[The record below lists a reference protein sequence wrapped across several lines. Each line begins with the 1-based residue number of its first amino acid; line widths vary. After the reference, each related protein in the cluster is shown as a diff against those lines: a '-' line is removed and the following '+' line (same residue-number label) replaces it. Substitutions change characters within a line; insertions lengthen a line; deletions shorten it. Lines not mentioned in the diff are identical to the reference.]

1 MACLHWRDKKFK
13 KNLHIPTGR
22 YIFVAT
28 NMDTRTQILQ
38 HIFEA
43 IKLHGYQG
51 LRTDK
56 VIAALGVTKGAF
68 YHYFPDKQSVGYA
81 VTDEIIAPMYIG
93 NWSNLLTGNG
103 SVLENLLAGIQRQ
116 TCYVTDGN
124 VHLGCPLNNLIQEM
138 SPLDE
143 GFRLRLRSIVERE
156 RALIEAAIKFS
167 MDAGELKPDVDPN
180 SLSLFILSAIEGS
193 YSIAKSLQR
202 KSVFDDGVVHLK
214 AYLLS
219 LKQ

>member
-1 MACLHWRDKKFK
+1 MVISWLQVALATARIFIQAIDNLRIQVILNNFK

-56 VIAALGVTKGAF
+56 VISELGVTKGAF

-81 VTDEIIAPMYIG
+81 VTDEIIAPMYIS

-103 SVLENLLAGIQRQ
+103 SVLEHILAAIQR
-116 TCYVTDGN
+116 
-124 VHLGCPLNNLIQEM
+124 
-138 SPLDE
+138 
-143 GFRLRLRSIVERE
+143 
-156 RALIEAAIKFS
+156 
-167 MDAGELKPDVDPN
+167 
-180 SLSLFILSAIEGS
+180 
-193 YSIAKSLQR
+193 
-202 KSVFDDGVVHLK
+202 
-214 AYLLS
+214 
-219 LKQ
+219 